1 LRTLQN
7 GVKLLINGERN
18 KMGQLKS
25 DKTSIGAPIE
35 KIYNFLSDF
44 NNFKDLMPDQVQN
57 WKSTEETCSFD
68 VSGMGQMSLKQVEK
82 IPFSKIR
89 IIPEA
94 ATKLP
99 FTFELICLLEKVNEN
114 ESKCEFI
121 FDHEMP
127 MMISMMASRPL
138 QNLVDILVKKL
149 KEHCEKPG
157 F

>member
-1 LRTLQN
+1 LPAWQS
-7 GVKLLINGERN
+7 GVKLPINGEGN

-25 DKTSIGAPIE
+25 DKTSINASIE

-44 NNFKDLMPDQVQN
+44 DNFKDLMPDQVQN
-57 WKSTEETCSFD
+57 WKSTEDTCSFD
-68 VSGMGQMSLKQVEK
+68 VSGMGQLSLKMVEK
-82 IPFSKIR
+82 IPYSKIR
-89 IIPEA
+89 ILPETG
-94 ATKLP
+94 TKLP
-99 FTFELICLLEKVNEN
+99 FTFELICLLDKVNEN
-114 ESKCEFI
+114 ETNCEFI